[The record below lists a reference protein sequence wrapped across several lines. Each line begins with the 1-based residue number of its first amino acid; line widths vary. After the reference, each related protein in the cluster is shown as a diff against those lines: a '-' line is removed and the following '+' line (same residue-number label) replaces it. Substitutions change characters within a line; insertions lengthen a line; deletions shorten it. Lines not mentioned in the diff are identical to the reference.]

1 MKPFTKDQGGLAI
14 EVLELKNECLITKWL
29 FKILTDQGGVW
40 SELIHNK
47 YLHSKSLSQVT
58 VKPNDS
64 PFWKGL
70 LKCKDEFF
78 EGLFKIGDGVQTRFW
93 EDDWLGNKPLAVQYS
108 SLYHIVQ
115 HKKVSIAHVLSHAPL
130 TISFRQA
137 LMGNRGS
144 RWLHLARRLVDIHL
158 TNKPDM
164 FVWKLTKNGLFM
176 VKSLY
181 LDLMND
187 HTKFLR
193 KESYLRKSYLRKI
206 IRIFM
211 WFLHQRV
218 LLTKDNLLKRNWH
231 GFKNVVIAIKM
242 KQYNTYS

>member
-1 MKPFTKDQGGLAI
+1 
-14 EVLELKNECLITKWL
+14 
-29 FKILTDQGGVW
+29 
-40 SELIHNK
+40 
-47 YLHSKSLSQVT
+47 VT

-78 EGLFKIGDGVQTRFW
+78 ERGLFKVGDVVQTRFW
-93 EDDWLGNKPLAVQYS
+93 EDTWLGNKPLAVQHPS
-108 SLYHIVQ
+108 IYHIVH
-115 HKKVSIAHVLSHAPL
+115 HKQVSIAHVLSHTPL
-130 TISFRQA
+130 NISFRQA
-137 LMGNRGS
+137 LTGNRGS
-144 RWLHLARRLVDIHL
+144 RWLHLARRLMDIHL
-158 TNKPDM
+158 TNESGT
-164 FVWKLTKNGLFM
+164 FVWKLTRNGLFT

-181 LDLMND
+181 LDFMND

-193 KESYLRKSYLRKI
+193 KYIWKI
-206 IRIFM
+206 KVLLKIRIFM

-231 GFKNVVIAIKM
+231 GSKNVVIVIKM